1 MILRPSAWFSS
12 LLDLIAPRRCA
23 ACDAPHPAGPLCAL
37 CAEGTVP
44 VEETPEDVRAVFL
57 HGGPIAAA
65 IHRAKYHPDPS
76 VARALGALLRPLPL
90 PGDALI
96 VPIPLHPRR
105 FVARGF
111 NQSVELARGC
121 FGAARVC
128 HGALARAIDTP
139 TQTALHR
146 DARRENV
153 RGAFALRDPARVEGR
168 AVVLVDD
175 VVTTGAT
182 LAEAM
187 ACVRAG
193 GAARVIGVALAS
205 AALRNKAV
213 SGG

>member
-1 MILRPSAWFSS
+1 MKLPLSGWLPS

-23 ACDAPHPAGPLCAL
+23 ACDAPHPVGALCAL

-44 VEETPEDVRAVFL
+44 VEETPEGVRAVFL

-76 VARALGALLRPLPL
+76 VARALGALLRPLPVAD
-90 PGDALI
+90 GALI

-111 NQSVELARGC
+111 NQSVELARGA
-121 FGAARVC
+121 FGAGRVC
-128 HGALARAIDTP
+128 HGVLARARDTP

-153 RGAFALRDPARVEGR
+153 RGAFVVPTPARVQGR

-187 ACVRAG
+187 ACVRAA
-193 GAARVIGVALAS
+193 GASTVMGVALAS

>member
-1 MILRPSAWFSS
+1 MILRPSAWLPSF
-12 LLDLIAPRRCA
+12 LDLIAPRRCA
-23 ACDAPHPAGPLCAL
+23 ACDAPHPGAALCAL

-76 VARALGALLRPLPL
+76 VARALGVELRPIAVPD
-90 PGDALI
+90 GALV

-111 NQSVELARGC
+111 NQSGELARGWL
-121 FGAARVC
+121 GAGRVC
-128 HGALARAIDTP
+128 HGVLARARDTP

-153 RGAFALRDPARVEGR
+153 RGAFVVCAPARVQGR
-168 AVVLVDD
+168 AVVVVDD

-182 LAEAM
+182 LTEAM
-187 ACVRAG
+187 ACVRAA
-193 GAARVIGVALAS
+193 GAATVMGVALAS

>member
-1 MILRPSAWFSS
+1 MILRPSAWAAS
-12 LLDLIAPRRCA
+12 LLDLIAPRRCT
-23 ACDAPHPAGPLCAL
+23 ACDAPHPPGPLCAR
-37 CAEGTVP
+37 CADATVP
-44 VEETPEDVRAVFL
+44 VEETPEGVRAVFL

-90 PGDALI
+90 PDGALI

-111 NQSVELARGC
+111 NQSVELARGA
-121 FGAARVC
+121 FGAARIG
-128 HGALARAIDTP
+128 HGVLARARDTP

-153 RGAFALRDPARVEGR
+153 RGAFVLRDPSRVRGR

-193 GAARVIGVALAS
+193 GAARVVGAALAS
-205 AALRNKAV
+205 AALRNKAL
-213 SGG
+213 SGA

>member
-1 MILRPSAWFSS
+1 MILRPSWWCSS

-23 ACDAPHPAGPLCAL
+23 ACDSAHPEGALCAL

-44 VEETPEDVRAVFL
+44 AEETPDDVRAVFL
-57 HGGPIAAA
+57 HGGPIASA

-76 VARALGALLRPLPL
+76 VARSLGSLLRPLTL

-96 VPIPLHPRR
+96 VPIPVHPKR

-111 NQSVELARGC
+111 NQSAEIARGC

-128 HGALARAIDTP
+128 HAVLARARDTP

-153 RGAFALRDPARVEGR
+153 RGAFALRDPGRVRGR

-187 ACVRAG
+187 ACVQSG
-193 GAARVIGVALAS
+193 GAERVIGVALAS
-205 AALRNKAV
+205 AALRNKPV
-213 SGG
+213 SGA

>member
-1 MILRPSAWFSS
+1 MTLRLSALFPS
-12 LLDLIAPRRCA
+12 LLDLVAPPRCA
-23 ACDAPHPAGPLCAL
+23 ACDDPFPAGAL
-37 CAEGTVP
+37 CARCDEATAP
-44 VEETPEDVRAVFL
+44 AEEAPEAVRAVFL

-65 IHRAKYHPDPS
+65 IHRAKYHADPT
-76 VARALGALLRPLPL
+76 VARALGALLRPVPA
-90 PGDALI
+90 PRDALI

-105 FVARGF
+105 FAARGF
-111 NQSVELARGC
+111 NQSAELARGWL
-121 FGAARVC
+121 GPRRVD
-128 HGALARAIDTP
+128 HGVLARARDTP

-153 RGAFALRDPARVEGR
+153 RGAFVVPAPARVAGR

-193 GAARVIGVALAS
+193 GASSVMGVALAS
-205 AALRNKAV
+205 AALRCRAV
-213 SGG
+213 SEG

>member
-1 MILRPSAWFSS
+1 MNLPLSGLLPS
-12 LLDLIAPRRCA
+12 LLDLVAPRRCA
-23 ACDAPHPAGPLCAL
+23 ACDAPHPAEALCAL
-37 CAEGTVP
+37 CADGTLP
-44 VEETPEDVRAVFL
+44 VAETPDDVRAVFL

-76 VARALGALLRPLPL
+76 VARALGALLRPIPV
-90 PGDALI
+90 PGDAVI

-111 NQSVELARGC
+111 NQSGELARGC
-121 FGAARVC
+121 FGAARVD
-128 HGALARAIDTP
+128 HGALARARDTP

-153 RGAFALRDPARVEGR
+153 RGAFVLPAPARVRGR

-193 GAARVIGVALAS
+193 GAASVMGVALAS
-205 AALRNKAV
+205 AALRSRGV
-213 SGG
+213 SGA